1 MKKEKILITGGS
13 GFVGTNIIHKLPKDI
28 YEIFSLDIEEPKIN
42 FKNVNYLNADIRSSR
57 LGGLIK
63 NIDPKIILH
72 LAAQSSVAISSKDPL
87 LDNDVN
93 LNGSLNLYLNSTKY
107 NVEQF
112 ISFSTGG
119 AIYGEELGKKFKEND
134 TTKPL
139 SPYGISKLNFENYL
153 NYFSTIKKFNCK
165 TTILRPSNIYGPW
178 QNPLGEAG
186 VVSIF
191 ADKMLKNENV
201 SIFGDGSEYRD
212 YIYIDDIIE
221 FVLKAII
228 DKAEGTFN
236 ISSGK
241 ITKTNEIYNHIS
253 NIIGYMKPPI
263 FLDKREGDIFG
274 IEIDN
279 SKSKSIGWSPKY
291 DLKSGLENTV
301 KFLKE
306 K

>member
-42 FKNVNYLNADIRSSR
+42 FKNVNYLNADIRSIR

-241 ITKTNEIYNHIS
+241 ITKTIEIYNHIS

>member
-1 MKKEKILITGGS
+1 MFKYIFIIL
-13 GFVGTNIIHKLPKDI
+13 L
-28 YEIFSLDIEEPKIN
+28 IFSLSHCS
-42 FKNVNYLNADIRSSR
+42 LNHPVSMW
-57 LGGLIK
+57 
-63 NIDPKIILH
+63 NIDED
-72 LAAQSSVAISSKDPL
+72 ST
-87 LDNDVN
+87 DND
-93 LNGSLNLYLNSTKY
+93 
-107 NVEQF
+107 
-112 ISFSTGG
+112 
-119 AIYGEELGKKFKEND
+119 
-134 TTKPL
+134 
-139 SPYGISKLNFENYL
+139 ISKLNFENYL

-228 DKAEGTFN
+228 DKAKGTFN

-241 ITKTNEIYNHIS
+241 ITKTIEIFNHIS
-253 NIIGYMKPPI
+253 NITGYNKPPI

>member
-42 FKNVNYLNADIRSSR
+42 FKNVDYINTDIRSSR
-57 LGGLIK
+57 LGELIK

-93 LNGSLNLYLNSTKY
+93 LNGSLNLYLNSTKS

-153 NYFSTIKKFNCK
+153 NYFSQIKKFNCK

-241 ITKTNEIYNHIS
+241 ITKTIEIFNHIS
-253 NIIGYMKPPI
+253 NIIGYNKPPI

>member
-228 DKAEGTFN
+228 NKAEGTFN

-241 ITKTNEIYNHIS
+241 ITKTIEIYNHIS

-279 SKSKSIGWSPKY
+279 SKSKSIGWLPKY
-291 DLKSGLENTV
+291 NLKSGLENTV

>member
-241 ITKTNEIYNHIS
+241 ITKTIEIYNHIS

>member
-93 LNGSLNLYLNSTKY
+93 LNGSLNLYLNSTKS

-241 ITKTNEIYNHIS
+241 ITKTIEIFNHIS
-253 NIIGYMKPPI
+253 NIIGYNKPPI

>member
-13 GFVGTNIIHKLPKDI
+13 GFVGTNLIDKLPKDI
-28 YEIFSLDIEEPKIN
+28 YEIFSIDTEKPKIN
-42 FKNVNYLNADIRSSR
+42 FDVVNYENIDIRSKHI
-57 LGGLIK
+57 GDLIK
-63 NIDPKIILH
+63 DIDPKIILH
-72 LAAQSSVAISSKDPL
+72 LAAQSSVSVSSKDPV

-93 LNGSLNLYLNSTKY
+93 LKGSLNLFLNSTKS

-153 NYFSTIKKFNCK
+153 NYFSAIKKFNCK

-201 SIFGDGSEYRD
+201 SIFGDGNEYRD
-212 YIYIDDIIE
+212 YIYIDDIIK
-221 FVLKAII
+221 FVFKII
-228 DKAEGTFN
+228 NNKNEGTFN

-241 ITKTNEIYNHIS
+241 ITKTIEIFNHIS
-253 NIIGYMKPPI
+253 NIIEYKKPPI

>member
-241 ITKTNEIYNHIS
+241 ITKTIEIYNHIP

>member
-72 LAAQSSVAISSKDPL
+72 LAAQSSVAISSKDPQ

-153 NYFSTIKKFNCK
+153 NYFSTIKKSNCK

-241 ITKTNEIYNHIS
+241 ITKTIEIYNHIS

-279 SKSKSIGWSPKY
+279 SKSKSIGWLPKY
-291 DLKSGLENTV
+291 NLKSGLENTV

>member
-42 FKNVNYLNADIRSSR
+42 FKNVNYLNTDIRSSR
-57 LGGLIK
+57 LGELIK

-153 NYFSTIKKFNCK
+153 NYFSTIKKFYCK

-241 ITKTNEIYNHIS
+241 ITKTIEIYNHIS

>member
-28 YEIFSLDIEEPKIN
+28 YEIFSLDIEKPKIN
-42 FKNVNYLNADIRSSR
+42 FKNVNYLNTDIRSSR
-57 LGGLIK
+57 LGELIK

-228 DKAEGTFN
+228 NKAEGTFN

-241 ITKTNEIYNHIS
+241 ITKTIEIYNHIS

>member
-63 NIDPKIILH
+63 NIDTKIILH

-228 DKAEGTFN
+228 DKAEGTLN

-241 ITKTNEIYNHIS
+241 ITKTIEIYNHIS

-279 SKSKSIGWSPKY
+279 SKSKSIGWLPKY
-291 DLKSGLENTV
+291 NLKSGLENTV

>member
-228 DKAEGTFN
+228 NKAEGTFN

-241 ITKTNEIYNHIS
+241 ITKTIEIYNHIS

>member
-13 GFVGTNIIHKLPKDI
+13 GFVGTNFIDKLPKDI

-42 FKNVNYLNADIRSSR
+42 ISNVNYLNMDIRSSR
-57 LGGLIK
+57 LGELIK
-63 NIDPKIILH
+63 NINPKIILH

-93 LNGSLNLYLNSTKY
+93 LNGSLNLFLHSTKS

-119 AIYGEELGKKFKEND
+119 AIYGEELGKSFKESD
-134 TTKPL
+134 PTKPL
-139 SPYGISKLNFENYL
+139 SPYGVSKLNFENYL
-153 NYFSTIKKFNCK
+153 NYFSAIKKFNCK

-201 SIFGDGSEYRD
+201 SIFGNGSEYRD
-212 YIYIDDIIE
+212 YIYIDDVTE
-221 FVLKAII
+221 FAFKTINKKI
-228 DKAEGTFN
+228 EGTFN

-241 ITKTNEIYNHIS
+241 TTKTIEIFNYIS
-253 NIIGYMKPPI
+253 NIIGFKKPPI

-279 SKSKSIGWSPKY
+279 SKSKSIGWSPIF

-301 KFLKE
+301 KFLKD

>member
-228 DKAEGTFN
+228 AKAEGTFN

-241 ITKTNEIYNHIS
+241 ITKTIEIYNHIS

>member
-221 FVLKAII
+221 FVFKAII

-241 ITKTNEIYNHIS
+241 ITKTIEIYNHIS

>member
-72 LAAQSSVAISSKDPL
+72 LAAQSSVAISSKDPV

-241 ITKTNEIYNHIS
+241 ITKTIEIYNHIS

>member
-72 LAAQSSVAISSKDPL
+72 LAAQSSVAISSKDPV

-93 LNGSLNLYLNSTKY
+93 LNGSLNLYLNSTKS

-241 ITKTNEIYNHIS
+241 ITKTIEIYNHIS

>member
-63 NIDPKIILH
+63 SIDPKIILH

-228 DKAEGTFN
+228 NKAEGTFN

-241 ITKTNEIYNHIS
+241 ITKTIEIYNHIS

>member
-42 FKNVNYLNADIRSSR
+42 FKNVDYINTDIRSSR
-57 LGGLIK
+57 LGELIK
-63 NIDPKIILH
+63 NIDPQIILH
-72 LAAQSSVAISSKDPL
+72 LAAQASVAISSKDPL

-93 LNGSLNLYLNSTKY
+93 LNGSLNLYLNSAKT
-107 NVEQF
+107 NVKQF

-119 AIYGEELGKKFKEND
+119 AIYGEELGKKFNEND

-153 NYFSTIKKFNCK
+153 NYFSQIKKFNCK

-191 ADKMLKNENV
+191 AEKMLKNENV
-201 SIFGDGSEYRD
+201 SIFGNGSEYRD

-221 FVLKAII
+221 FVFKII
-228 DKAEGTFN
+228 NNKTEGTFN

-241 ITKTNEIYNHIS
+241 ITKTIEIFNHIS
-253 NIIGYMKPPI
+253 NIIGYNKPPI

>member
-13 GFVGTNIIHKLPKDI
+13 GFVGTNFVDKLPKDI

-107 NVEQF
+107 NVAQF
-112 ISFSTGG
+112 ISFSTVG

-241 ITKTNEIYNHIS
+241 ITKTIEIYNHIS

>member
-13 GFVGTNIIHKLPKDI
+13 GFVGTNFIDKLPKDI

-42 FKNVNYLNADIRSSR
+42 FKNVNYLNTDIRSSR
-57 LGGLIK
+57 LGELIK
-63 NIDPKIILH
+63 NIDPQIILH
-72 LAAQSSVAISSKDPL
+72 LAAQASVAISSKDPL

-93 LNGSLNLYLNSTKY
+93 LNGSLNLYLNSAKT
-107 NVEQF
+107 NVKQF

-153 NYFSTIKKFNCK
+153 NYFSAIKKFNCK

-212 YIYIDDIIE
+212 YVYIDDVTE
-221 FVLKAII
+221 FVFKII
-228 DKAEGTFN
+228 NDKAEGTFN
-236 ISSGK
+236 I
-241 ITKTNEIYNHIS
+241 
-253 NIIGYMKPPI
+253 
-263 FLDKREGDIFG
+263 
-274 IEIDN
+274 
-279 SKSKSIGWSPKY
+279 
-291 DLKSGLENTV
+291 
-301 KFLKE
+301 
-306 K
+306 

>member
-93 LNGSLNLYLNSTKY
+93 LNGSLNLYLNSTKS

-241 ITKTNEIYNHIS
+241 ITKTIEIYNHIS

>member
-13 GFVGTNIIHKLPKDI
+13 GFVGTNFIDKLPKDK
-28 YEIFSLDIEEPKIN
+28 YEIFSIDIEKPKIN
-42 FKNVNYLNADIRSSR
+42 FDVVNYEKMDIRSKQI
-57 LGGLIK
+57 GDFIK
-63 NIDPKIILH
+63 KIDPSIILH
-72 LAAQSSVAISSKDPL
+72 LAAQSSVSVSSKDPV

-93 LNGSLNLYLNSTKY
+93 LNGSLNLFLNSTKS
-107 NVEQF
+107 NVEHF

-119 AIYGEELGKKFKEND
+119 AIYGEELGKNFKESD
-134 TTKPL
+134 ATKPL

-153 NYFSTIKKFNCK
+153 NYFATIKKFDCK
-165 TTILRPSNIYGPW
+165 TTILRPSNIFGPW
-178 QNPLGEAG
+178 QNPHGEAG

-201 SIFGDGSEYRD
+201 SIFGNGSEYRD
-212 YIYIDDIIE
+212 YIYIDDVTEFIFKIIKNK
-221 FVLKAII
+221 V
-228 DKAEGTFN
+228 EGTFN

-241 ITKTNEIYNHIS
+241 ITKTIEIFDSIS
-253 NIIGYMKPPI
+253 SIIGYKKPPI
-263 FLDKREGDIFG
+263 FFNKREGDIFG

>member
-228 DKAEGTFN
+228 NKTEGTFN

-241 ITKTNEIYNHIS
+241 ITKTIEIYNHIS